1 MDYETLKTAIEIFD
15 ETRVWKSYV
24 CVYCLENCIEYGTD
38 EWDMLVLNLHKTAKE
53 SHDDFD
59 INIDAFDKNLRSA
72 II

>member
-1 MDYETLKTAIEIFD
+1 MDYEILKTAIEIFD

-24 CVYCLENCIEYGTD
+24 CVYCLENYIGYGTL
-38 EWDMLVLNLHKTAKE
+38 EWEDLVANLHKTAKE

-59 INIDAFDKNLRSA
+59 MDINTFEIKLRDS